1 MSLNRIEL
9 PPFLVA
15 SLYGHSLVDT
25 GEDIP
30 AMPREAEVKK
40 DIPVAPKAII
50 PPITE
55 EKKQEIPRQETV
67 AGPAPKP
74 VPETPAVTGNP
85 LKYLGD
91 NKKNI
96 LIVVNYPGTAY
107 LPDDTL
113 QFLTQ
118 LLTACRLSLG
128 DIALVNHANGP
139 AQPYRQLTDKLQSKT
154 VFLYGIEPAD
164 WGLPISFPHFQLQA
178 FAGINFLYAP
188 VMEDIMADKL
198 LKTKLWLSLKAIFGV

>member
-15 SLYGHSLVDT
+15 GLYGHSLVDT

-30 AMPREAEVKK
+30 AMPREAEAKAAT
-40 DIPVAPKAII
+40 PVAPKAIVS
-50 PPITE
+50 PETD
-55 EKKQEIPRQETV
+55 EKTPKISRQETI
-67 AGPAPKP
+67 AEPAPKP
-74 VPETPAVTGNP
+74 VTEKPAIADNP

-96 LIVVNYPGTAY
+96 LIVVNYPETTY

-128 DIALVNHANGP
+128 DIALVNHATSP

-164 WGLPISFPHFQLQA
+164 WGLPINFPHFQLQA
-178 FAGINFLYAP
+178 FAGVNFLYAP
-188 VMEDIMADKL
+188 VMEDIMTDKL